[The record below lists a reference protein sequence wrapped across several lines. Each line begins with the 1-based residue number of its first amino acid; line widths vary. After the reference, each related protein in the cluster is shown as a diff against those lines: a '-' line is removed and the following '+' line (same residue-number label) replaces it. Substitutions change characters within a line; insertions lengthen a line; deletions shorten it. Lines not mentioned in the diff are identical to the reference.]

1 MFSRDGCLRPSR
13 YADARSP
20 DAGIVSK
27 AELGTVFLDE
37 YIALGGDEVS
47 FGCATAVKKEWLREH
62 NLTADELLPY
72 FWKRVTAE
80 VLPHLN
86 KTLSVWGTD
95 QLGNLDPSIVP
106 PGTVFNLYT
115 QLDATLNTTA
125 HRGVPGV
132 LSAPYYLDQTQ
143 SYRMGPG
150 GGLETH
156 QTHQTPNQPTNQP
169 RSTPTPYRL
178 DSACGMPIHHI
189 NEVWKCFYA
198 SSPDDG
204 VDDPALAANTSLVMG
219 GEACIWGEGTTKWS
233 IESQSL
239 TGASAV
245 AERLWTGV
253 ASPTAESRLGDHVC
267 LMNML
272 GLRATAIGQGFCPA
286 DLV

>member
-1 MFSRDGCLRPSR
+1 MFP
-13 YADARSP
+13 
-20 DAGIVSK
+20 
-27 AELGTVFLDE
+27 DE
-37 YIALGGDEVS
+37 YLALGGDEVS
-47 FGCATAVKKEWLREH
+47 FGCANAVKKNWLQEH

-80 VLPHLN
+80 VLPHLD
-86 KTLSVWGTD
+86 KTLYVWGTD

-106 PGTVFNLYT
+106 HGTVFNLYT

-125 HRGVPGV
+125 HRDVPGV

-150 GGLETH
+150 GGFSVH
-156 QTHQTPNQPTNQP
+156 QIQPNKQTRP
-169 RSTPTPYRL
+169 RPRPYQL

-204 VDDPALAANTSLVMG
+204 VDDPVLAGNTELVMG

-253 ASPTAESRLGDHVC
+253 ASSTAESRLSDHVC
-267 LMNML
+267 LLNML
-272 GLRATAIGQGFCPA
+272 GLRASAIGQGFCPA
-286 DLV
+286 DLA